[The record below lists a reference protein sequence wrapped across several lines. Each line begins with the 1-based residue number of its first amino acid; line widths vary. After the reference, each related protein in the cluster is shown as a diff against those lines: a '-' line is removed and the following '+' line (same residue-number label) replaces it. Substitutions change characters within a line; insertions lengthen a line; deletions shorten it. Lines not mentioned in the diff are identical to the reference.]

1 MFRDYWL
8 VSAVNTPIT
17 AVPPVTLRTS
27 GRLDYVFELC
37 LPPAQPLSFNDTSFP
52 RTTEFVTYHLMLF
65 LVRGGVNTSA
75 SLHDPATGVYASFA
89 KSPVTFEADVRV
101 PRAQIVADLAPEMW
115 PLVNGFDASLSPRR
129 RRCSVRDLNTLG
141 EGWVT
146 INTARSAH
154 LPWLTNHQAWQSSS
168 CDLPQ
173 PSGESLRRGLTGRWL
188 AFVGDSSMQEQTK
201 LAMYSLGI
209 EQNTSMEFEVGKCHQ
224 YRMVDTGLGYPGME
238 GMRLSHFWAG
248 GPRVCDAWI
257 GVNTWLDADFIA
269 KLSTRL
275 TFGGTPDFLIFN
287 SGLHDRGRPLTQY
300 AKGIETAFTILRR
313 IVGPKCL
320 LVWKSTLAS
329 TIEALAEY
337 EEFNAIALGLLQR
350 FAADGPVATIDQFA
364 LTLPKFIFGA
374 GSANPNHCSDASPV
388 DVGCVSMSSAIS
400 VLLNDGPESGN
411 APVEA
416 A

>member
-1 MFRDYWL
+1 M
-8 VSAVNTPIT
+8 
-17 AVPPVTLRTS
+17 
-27 GRLDYVFELC
+27 
-37 LPPAQPLSFNDTSFP
+37 
-52 RTTEFVTYHLMLF
+52 
-65 LVRGGVNTSA
+65 
-75 SLHDPATGVYASFA
+75 
-89 KSPVTFEADVRV
+89 
-101 PRAQIVADLAPEMW
+101 
-115 PLVNGFDASLSPRR
+115 
-129 RRCSVRDLNTLG
+129 
-141 EGWVT
+141 
-146 INTARSAH
+146 
-154 LPWLTNHQAWQSSS
+154 
-168 CDLPQ
+168 
-173 PSGESLRRGLTGRWL
+173 RRGLTGRWL